1 MAIETRT
8 EYATCWKC
16 NGSGRYLHYGRCF
29 TCWGTGKNG
38 RKRRVAVNPADQPA
52 LDAQKARARERAQE
66 KRAESAAKVWE
77 KNVADYPFLAE
88 ADERGG
94 LWHVAADILFKARRY
109 PISEKQAAVVQRS
122 LERAARD
129 DERNAER
136 EAEAA
141 LRSPAPEGRLI
152 FTGTVE
158 WTGLKDS
165 QYGVTRKIRV
175 LTDDGW
181 ACYGTAPASIIE
193 VEAGN
198 RVTMTAT
205 LKPTDDDPT
214 FAWFSRPAKATLT
227 QCEALAA

>member
-16 NGSGRYLHYGRCF
+16 HGSGYYLHFGQCF
-29 TCWGTGKNG
+29 TCGGTGKSG

-52 LDAQKARARERAQE
+52 LDAQKARARERARE
-66 KRAESAAKVWE
+66 KRDEAAAKVWDQ
-77 KNVADYPFLAE
+77 NVADYPFLTE
-88 ADERGG
+88 ADERSD
-94 LWHVAADILFKARRY
+94 LWHVAEDILIKARRY
-109 PISEKQAAVVQRS
+109 PISAKQAAVVERA
-122 LERAARD
+122 LERAAQD
-129 DERNAER
+129 DERKAER

-141 LRSPAPEGRLI
+141 LRSPAPEGRLT

-158 WTGLKDS
+158 WTGLKQT

-181 ACYGTAPASIIE
+181 ACYGTAPASIIQ
-193 VEAGN
+193 VEGGD

-227 QCEALAA
+227 KCEALAA